1 MGSHPHGYILRTF
14 PLTLPIFHQGS
25 GSALPLL
32 RGAIMCEPAVSF
44 LADWLTGRDRGAR
57 IDAGDDG
64 PPSAAS
70 TLLLITGQRGRVAML
85 LARMAVAISQP

>member
-1 MGSHPHGYILRTF
+1 MDSHPHGYNISPRVCQRTS
-14 PLTLPIFHQGS
+14 T
-25 GSALPLL
+25 L

-44 LADWLTGRDRGAR
+44 LADWLTAGHDRDLSGAR

>member
-1 MGSHPHGYILRTF
+1 MRAGCHKAISPRVCQRTS
-14 PLTLPIFHQGS
+14 T
-25 GSALPLL
+25 L

-44 LADWLTGRDRGAR
+44 LADWLTGHDRDLSGAR

>member
-1 MGSHPHGYILRTF
+1 
-14 PLTLPIFHQGS
+14 
-25 GSALPLL
+25 
-32 RGAIMCEPAVSF
+32 MCEPAVSF
-44 LADWLTGRDRGAR
+44 LADWLTAGHDRDLSGAR